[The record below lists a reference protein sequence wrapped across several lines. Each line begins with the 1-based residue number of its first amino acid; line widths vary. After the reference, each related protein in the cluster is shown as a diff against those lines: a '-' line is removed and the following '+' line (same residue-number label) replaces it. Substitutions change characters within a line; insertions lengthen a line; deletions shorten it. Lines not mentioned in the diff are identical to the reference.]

1 MKTFDNK
8 ITLNLNG
15 DAEINVK
22 AFIVP
27 IKYTIQLFGF
37 S

>member
-1 MKTFDNK
+1 MKTSNNK
-8 ITLNLNG
+8 IILNLNG
-15 DAEINVK
+15 NAEINVK